1 MPNAPRYI
9 VSKSTTTSF
18 LVLSIL
24 ESEETNK
31 FHRDDH
37 TESKKEKVMRKR
49 KKMKG
54 NEEKNRERI
63 EKLSEEKIELLFSQ

>member
-1 MPNAPRYI
+1 MKKSEGFVLASHI
-9 VSKSTTTSF
+9 VMTLFHLLT
-18 LVLSIL
+18 
-24 ESEETNK
+24 EETDE

-49 KKMKG
+49 KKMKE

-63 EKLSEEKIELLFSQ
+63 EKLSEEKTELLLSQ